1 VVLCHL
7 HGHELRRGFR
17 SQRHVGVFGVAHG
30 DPPRGSVGIA
40 PLFGGQPLRVGVGRP
55 RRELT
60 PQRVHLQILK
70 REPLKQNVTPVRT
83 CFVQIENGGQ
93 SLGKACATAALLFLS
108 VCVFSLS
115 L

>member
-30 DPPRGSVGIA
+30 EPPRGSVGFA

-55 RRELT
+55 RRELA
-60 PQRVHLQILK
+60 PQRVHLRILK
-70 REPLKQNVTPVRT
+70 LTVKIDRENHRRV
-83 CFVQIENGGQ
+83 
-93 SLGKACATAALLFLS
+93 CAISRLEKSSRAVEAELHPRPY
-108 VCVFSLS
+108 VFCPD
-115 L
+115 